1 MVKDGHVPALPG
13 QPERFIL
20 RNSADI
26 RRVRKH
32 LLSHWRV
39 PRVQVSIDS
48 LPVVESQRAQ
58 HRFDTL
64 SESCNCLLGEM
75 AGGVTLLIGC
85 YRAWVHTWLGPPD
98 LMPAVIAAVVVGV
111 AGKAIEK
118 GLTRMRLVLV
128 LRRLQLVLA
137 GRIAGTATATSGG
150 PGPAPGDALVYRLA
164 NRWPR
169 KLDSGPPPASASAPP
184 SPVRPRRQL
193 LVGSAADVNRAA
205 VGLFFHWKLPRIDIA
220 EDTLA
225 PDVAQRA
232 QYQLRRLREGPGFM
246 LAAVLATITLLAGFL
261 IYLMRNSSQD
271 AVLWTSPLG
280 SAGPLAVLAGTLLAA
295 LAGVAAEAA
304 WKRLRLLG
312 LLLELRRQFRGQ
324 ADGARQDDP
333 SGRLP

>member
-169 KLDSGPPPASASAPP
+169 KLDSGPPPASASAH
-184 SPVRPRRQL
+184 
-193 LVGSAADVNRAA
+193 VNRAA

-333 SGRLP
+333 SGRRP